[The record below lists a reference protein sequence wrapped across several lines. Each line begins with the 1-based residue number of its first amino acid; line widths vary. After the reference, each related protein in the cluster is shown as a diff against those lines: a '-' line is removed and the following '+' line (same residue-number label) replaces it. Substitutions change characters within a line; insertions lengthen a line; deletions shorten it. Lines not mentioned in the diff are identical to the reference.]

1 MTKKET
7 AYIPEGSYME
17 AQDVYT
23 YLCTKLGRYVLA
35 EMVEDLC
42 MAECGSDDGIEY
54 YKTEDLKFVIPAQTF
69 REMECEVT
77 TYVYGEFNF

>member
-1 MTKKET
+1 MTKQT
-7 AYIPEGSYME
+7 NYLPEGSYME
-17 AQDVYT
+17 AEAVYS
-23 YLCTKLGRYVLA
+23 YLCGKLGRYVLA

-42 MAECGSDDGIEY
+42 MAEYGSDDKVEY
-54 YKTEDLKFVIPAQTF
+54 YKTEDLRFVIPAETF

>member
-1 MTKKET
+1 MTKQT
-7 AYIPEGSYME
+7 NYLPEGSYMQ
-17 AQDVYT
+17 AQAVYS
-23 YLCTKLGRYVLA
+23 YLCSKLGRYVLA

-42 MAECGSDDGIEY
+42 MAEYGSDDKVEY
-54 YKTEDLKFVIPAQTF
+54 YKTEDLRFVIPAETF

>member
-1 MTKKET
+1 MTKQT
-7 AYIPEGSYME
+7 NYLPEGSYME
-17 AQDVYT
+17 AQAVYS
-23 YLCTKLGRYVLA
+23 YLCGKLGRYVLA

-42 MAECGSDDGIEY
+42 MAEYGSDDRVEY
-54 YKTEDLKFVIPAQTF
+54 YKTEDLRFVIPAETF